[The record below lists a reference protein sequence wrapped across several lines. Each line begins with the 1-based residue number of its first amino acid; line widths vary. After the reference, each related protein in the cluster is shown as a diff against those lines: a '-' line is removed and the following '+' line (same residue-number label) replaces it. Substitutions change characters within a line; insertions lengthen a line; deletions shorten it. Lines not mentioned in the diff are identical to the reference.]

1 MQRKTSHSKTGT
13 RTRTSLSKKQ
23 EHHLTLTALPS
34 RCVEY
39 FGVVNYATTERVI
52 EETRALYTE
61 VPNTPIY
68 LNITSAGG
76 PTGTAMS
83 FYDHMRYVLKASL
96 ITIGAGD
103 VDSSGIILLQTG
115 HTRFL
120 TPHTTLLLHSAGRM
134 FEPGIRY
141 TAGEIEAMYKE
152 DRIKDLYYASILAEH
167 SHGKLTQKEIL
178 QLMDKQTLLS
188 APQAVT
194 YGFADAIVS

>member
-1 MQRKTSHSKTGT
+1 MQRKTTHTKS
-13 RTRTSLSKKQ
+13 RTKGLLHTKQ
-23 EHHLTLTALPS
+23 ERLPLLIASPS

-61 VPNTPIY
+61 EPNEPIY

-83 FYDHMRYVLKASL
+83 FYDHMRYVLKAPL

-120 TPHTTLLLHSAGRM
+120 TPHTTLLLHSAGRV
-134 FEPGIRY
+134 FEPGMRY
-141 TAGEIEAMYKE
+141 TAGEVEAMYKE

-167 SHGKLTQKEIL
+167 SHGKLTQKEVL
-178 QLMDKQTLLS
+178 QLMEKQTLLS

-194 YGFADAIVS
+194 YGFADAIVSE

>member
-1 MQRKTSHSKTGT
+1 MQRKVRSKAHTRSIEGT
-13 RTRTSLSKKQ
+13 QQ
-23 EHHLTLTALPS
+23 EQLPLLIAAPS
-34 RCVEY
+34 RSVEY
-39 FGVVNYATTERVI
+39 FGIVNYATTERVI
-52 EETRALYTE
+52 EETRALFAE
-61 VPNTPIY
+61 DPHEPIY

-83 FYDHMRYVLKASL
+83 FYDHMRYVLKAPL
-96 ITIGAGD
+96 VTIGAGD

-120 TPHTTLLLHSAGRM
+120 TPHTTLLLHSAGRT

-167 SHGKLTQKEIL
+167 SHGKLDQKEVL
-178 QLMDKQTLLS
+178 KLMERQTLLS

-194 YGFADAIVS
+194 YGFADAVIS